1 MHKKALYLAV
11 ALSLAAAITSAAD
24 ENPSAAPAAAVAKE
38 ATANTKGWAYVPV
51 RDVAVP
57 EVKQKKWVRTP
68 VDAFVL
74 EKLEAKGIKP
84 SPEADR
90 ATFIRRATLDAWG
103 ILPTPEEVVAFEKDK
118 SPNAHEKLVD
128 RLLASHHFGERQA
141 RRWLDLARY
150 ADSTG
155 FQNDNTRPNN
165 WRYRDYVI
173 NAFNSGKPYN
183 RFIQEQVAGDEL
195 YPDSQEAKIAT
206 GFLAGYPDNFN
217 SRDLLQR
224 KYQIE
229 TDMTDLVGETFLA
242 ATIGC
247 ARCHNHKMDKVSQK
261 EYFQLQ
267 AFFANTAV
275 NEKTPLVKG
284 TETDFDKEFTKQQ
297 AVYNDATKDVR
308 AKMKAILDT
317 VRKEGREY
325 YNERYLSDS
334 RDAIVKPEKDWNALD
349 RWVNWRKSQVAGDVE
364 IVAFLKRTA
373 EEKERPD
380 YKPENLARYEEYKAL
395 QEQLK
400 QFDKLKPAKG
410 SANYTTLFEL
420 TSKDVP
426 ETHIRFTG
434 VHEKPLE
441 AVDPG
446 IPALWGGKDVKLDI
460 QPLEKSSGRRTA
472 LAKWLS
478 SDSNPLTARVY
489 ANRVW
494 AQYFDKGIVAT
505 VADFGRA
512 GAKPTHPELLDHLAG
527 NFVKSGWDVKKLH
540 REILLSSTY
549 RQASNERPEVIKAD
563 PKNELLSVYPRKRL
577 EAEELRDSLLYA
589 SGLLVDK
596 VGGPSVFPPVVK
608 KGEAGGKSQDFAGN
622 RAWTVSTEK
631 EDWYRR
637 SLYVFTRR
645 SYPYPI
651 TQNFDPANPNNPHHK
666 RDVTT
671 TPLQALTMFN
681 SDIVFEWSQALAGR
695 VINEAGSNED
705 AQLNRVYEILFSRA
719 PTKTERATLKGF
731 LAQEQIAIREKAAT
745 GQFVVALPSGLK
757 DAKKIDPV
765 RTAAFVDLVHA
776 VANSNDFAYR
786 F

>member
-1 MHKKALYLAV
+1 MKSKALYLAV
-11 ALSLAAAITSAAD
+11 ALSFAAAVVSAAD
-24 ENPSAAPAAAVAKE
+24 QDKPAAAPAKDAPAAVSKA
-38 ATANTKGWAYVPV
+38 WAYTPA
-51 RDVAVP
+51 VAPAEPTVSR
-57 EVKQKKWVRTP
+57 KKWVRTP
-68 VDAFVL
+68 VDAYVL
-74 EKLEAKGIKP
+74 AKLEAKGIKP

-90 ATFIRRATLDAWG
+90 ATFIRRATLDTWG
-103 ILPTPEEVVAFEKDK
+103 ILPTPEEVKAFENDK
-118 SPNAHEKLVD
+118 SPNAYEKLVD

-173 NAFNSGKPYN
+173 NAFNTDKPFN
-183 RFIQEQVAGDEL
+183 RFIQEQLAGDEL
-195 YPDSQEAKIAT
+195 WPDSQEARIAT

-217 SRDLLQR
+217 SRDLVQR

-267 AFFANTAV
+267 AFFANTSV
-275 NEKTPLVKG
+275 NEKTPLAKG
-284 TETDFDKEFTKQQ
+284 SETEFDKAYQKQQ
-297 AVYNDATKDVR
+297 AAYNEATKDIR

-317 VRKEGREY
+317 VRADGRQY

-334 RDAIVKPEKDWNALD
+334 RESIFKPEKDWNALD
-349 RWVNWRKSQVAGDVE
+349 RWVNWRKLAVASDQE
-364 IVAFLKRTA
+364 IIAFLKRTA
-373 EEKERPD
+373 EEKDRAD
-380 YKPENLARYEEYKAL
+380 FKPENVAKYEEYKSL
-395 QEQLK
+395 QDQLK
-400 QFDKLKPAKG
+400 KFDKLRPAKG
-410 SANYTTLFEL
+410 SANYTTVFEL
-420 TSKDVP
+420 TNKEVP
-426 ETHIRFTG
+426 ETHVRFTG
-434 VHEKPLE
+434 IHEKPLE

-446 IPALWGGKDVKLDI
+446 IPALWGGKEVKLDI
-460 QPLEKSSGRRTA
+460 PPTDKSSGRRTA
-472 LAKWLS
+472 LAKWVS
-478 SDSNPLTARVY
+478 SDTNPLTARVY

-512 GAKPTHPELLDHLAG
+512 GAKPTHPELLDHLATD
-527 NFVKSGWDVKKLH
+527 FVKNGWDVKRLH

-549 RQASNERPEVIKAD
+549 RQSSNERADVQKVD
-563 PKNELLSVYPRKRL
+563 PKNELLAVYPRKRL
-577 EAEELRDSLLYA
+577 EAEEIRDSLLYA

-596 VGGPSVFPPVVK
+596 VGGPSVFPPVLK
-608 KGEAGGKSQDFAGN
+608 NGDGGGKSRDFAGN
-622 RAWTVSTEK
+622 RAWTVSEDK

-695 VINEAGSNED
+695 VLNEAGNNED
-705 AQLNRVYEILFSRA
+705 AQLNRVYEILFSREPNKA
-719 PTKTERATLKGF
+719 ERAALKGF
-731 LAQEQIAIREKAAT
+731 LAREQIAIREKAAS
-745 GQFVVALPSGLK
+745 GQFEVAVPRGLK
-757 DAKKIDPV
+757 DPGKVDPV